1 MDFFTRAGHRLS
13 FRQQGVGRL
22 LLILPGQTSSSAH
35 HSGEL
40 AFFARDYLAVAPD
53 FWGTGQ
59 SDRLERWPDNWWE
72 QAAHDMADL
81 IEYLGQERCI
91 AVGTSGGSIVAL
103 LLATL
108 YPERVSAVVVD
119 SCVTYHPPGVL
130 RRAVD
135 ERNQHTPDQ
144 IDFWQR
150 AHSSDWA
157 QVVQADNELLLR
169 VADQGGRNPLYGR
182 LGQVRCPVLLTASL
196 RDPLLHQAGQ
206 QVLVMAQEIPD
217 CRVFLSNQ
225 GDHPLMWSRPGDFRR
240 VARCFLQ
247 GVLPRPPK
255 AQSP

>member
-1 MDFFTRAGHRLS
+1 LDLITRAGHRIA
-13 FRQQGVGRL
+13 FRQQGEGGP

-40 AFFARDYLAVAPD
+40 AFFAQHYRAVAPD

-81 IEYLGQERCI
+81 LGHMEQDRCI
-91 AVGTSGGSIVAL
+91 AIGTSGGGIVAL
-103 LLATL
+103 LLAIL
-108 YPERVSAVVVD
+108 YPERVSAVVAD
-119 SCVTYHPPGVL
+119 SCVDYHPPEVL

-135 ERNQHTPDQ
+135 ERRQHSPDQ
-144 IDFWQR
+144 IGFWQH
-150 AHSSDWA
+150 AHGSDWT
-157 QVVQADNELLLR
+157 QVVQADDDLLLR
-169 VADQGGRNPLYGR
+169 VADRGGRNPLYGR
-182 LGQVRCPVLLTASL
+182 LDQVRCPVLLTASL
-196 RDPLLHQAGQ
+196 HDPLLPHAGQ
-206 QVLVMAQEIPD
+206 QIAAMAQEIPD

-240 VARCFLQ
+240 IVRCFLQ
-247 GVLPRPPK
+247 EILPRPPK